1 MKKVID
7 SSPPTPYWMLKD
19 AGIYDVQSSSD
30 NANEWWIDI
39 EVFMDKG
46 KLWFINPYNDKLVA
60 VKGMHGW
67 LFRRRK
73 NAMEAL
79 PTHHTT
85 AKGCDKETATVQRT
99 LQAITLHERQFNMRR
114 REVDKK
120 LQSIQ
125 IALDKIG
132 ERKVMSRT
140 SSGNGFGD
148 QLRMFTFRI
157 GCCRA
162 ALDIKEG
169 VELQRKAL
177 FF

>member
-85 AKGCDKETATVQRT
+85 AQVQHEYTSHIART
-99 LQAITLHERQFNMRR
+99 LHAIPGQPIYRR
-114 REVDKK
+114 AREKTNANTTK
-120 LQSIQ
+120 PIY
-125 IALDKIG
+125 
-132 ERKVMSRT
+132 
-140 SSGNGFGD
+140 
-148 QLRMFTFRI
+148 LR
-157 GCCRA
+157 
-162 ALDIKEG
+162 
-169 VELQRKAL
+169 
-177 FF
+177 

>member
-1 MKKVID
+1 MQFLCTGAVTSGVAGTLFERLAMKKVID

-30 NANEWWIDI
+30 DANEWWIDI

-85 AKGCDKETATVQRT
+85 AALRSQGQLPAATA
-99 LQAITLHERQFNMRR
+99 
-114 REVDKK
+114 
-120 LQSIQ
+120 
-125 IALDKIG
+125 
-132 ERKVMSRT
+132 
-140 SSGNGFGD
+140 
-148 QLRMFTFRI
+148 
-157 GCCRA
+157 
-162 ALDIKEG
+162 
-169 VELQRKAL
+169 
-177 FF
+177 